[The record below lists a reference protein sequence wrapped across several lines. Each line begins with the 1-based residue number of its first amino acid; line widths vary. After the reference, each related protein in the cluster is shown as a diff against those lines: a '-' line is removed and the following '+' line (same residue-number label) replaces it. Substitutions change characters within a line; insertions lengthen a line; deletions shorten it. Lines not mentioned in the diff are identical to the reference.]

1 MKSDLPNSSQF
12 SPTQTP
18 LPELLRIVKDFEPDR
33 KAVSQEI
40 LRRFFPGR
48 GDKTTWDW
56 KLADN
61 TVIAMSQYGLVN
73 KPRSDNKHVSLTG
86 LGKSLVEK
94 AEEGQ
99 YAEMYSEFVRH
110 ILLNLRGLD
119 LVACVQDIVVS
130 GRKPTKALLVKELR
144 DRGVY
149 HPPNGTHANGMRQ
162 WFEQADLVPEN
173 SWVPNEEKLRE
184 ILGADLDTLEVYAGL
199 IQEQRDFAKAFAR
212 LNVKEARSNEVARY
226 ATSLFGTEF
235 SEGGL
240 PQSVL
245 FALRDAGL
253 IEAEKTTLGQGAK
266 PYIVR
271 PTDKLN
277 NEFIEPMLSAIE
289 NSAGV
294 QYRKLVRM
302 NYSDI
307 LEGLSSESKH
317 EKGLALEALA
327 FYLSRLLGLEFVQWR
342 LRSNKTGGAEVD
354 VVMEGTRLIFSR
366 WKFSCKVKNRITV
379 DDLAIELG
387 LAIGLKPDVILFL
400 TTGRLTKKARDFVH
414 ATNYSTNVRMLVL
427 DQGDIVTLQDS
438 PGLPQLAF
446 NKLHSKLQGAV
457 ADQDSVS
464 ALCS

>member
-18 LPELLRIVKDFEPDR
+18 LPELLKIVKGFEPDR
-33 KAVSQEI
+33 KAVSREI

-61 TVIAMSQYGLVN
+61 TVIAMSQYDLVN
-73 KPRSDNKHVSLTG
+73 KPKNDNAHVSLTEFG
-86 LGKSLVEK
+86 ESLAEK
-94 AEEGQ
+94 AEQGNYEDL
-99 YAEMYSEFVRH
+99 YSEFVRY

-119 LVACVQDIVVS
+119 VVACVQDIVVS

-162 WFEQADLVPEN
+162 WFEQADLVPKN
-173 SWVPNEEKLRE
+173 SWVPNEEKLQE
-184 ILGADLDTLEVYAGL
+184 ILGTDLETLEAYAGL
-199 IQEQRDFAKAFAR
+199 TQEQRDFAKAFAR
-212 LNVKEARSNEVARY
+212 LNVGEARSNEVAKY

-235 SEGGL
+235 PEGGL

-245 FALRDAGL
+245 FALQDADL
-253 IEAEKTTLGQGAK
+253 IEAEKTTSGQGAK

-271 PTDKLN
+271 PTDKLK
-277 NEFIEPMLSAIE
+277 NEFIEPMLSSIE
-289 NSAGV
+289 NSVGI

-302 NYSDI
+302 NYSEVLD
-307 LEGLSSESKH
+307 GLSSESKH

-327 FYLSRLLGLEFVQWR
+327 FYLARLLGLKFVQWR
-342 LRSNKTGGAEVD
+342 LRSNKTGGGEVD
-354 VVMEGTRLIFSR
+354 VVMEGTRLIFSH
-366 WKFSCKVKNRITV
+366 WQIQCKVKNRITA

-387 LAIGLKPDVILFL
+387 LAVSLKPDVILFL
-400 TTGRLTKKARDFVH
+400 TTGRLTKKARDFAR

-427 DQGDIVTLQDS
+427 DRGDIVTLQGSSD
-438 PGLPQLAF
+438 LPEVAF

-457 ADQDSVS
+457 ADRGSIS